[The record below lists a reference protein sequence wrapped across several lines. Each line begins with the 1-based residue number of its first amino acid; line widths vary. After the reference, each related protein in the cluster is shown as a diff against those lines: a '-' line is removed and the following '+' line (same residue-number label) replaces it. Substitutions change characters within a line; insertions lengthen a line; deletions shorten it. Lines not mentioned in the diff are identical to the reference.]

1 MTTNYSLL
9 NWENPDP
16 YDAGYWLALR
26 DALTSRRIAMDTIL
40 AGPHIPFNKANLAA
54 ALIIAIRQSLSL
66 WSDTAAATS
75 WAVFGRSFLPHSGTP
90 IRGFSIASP
99 YWSEMLILLHGA
111 ILKLRY
117 RLVPVTIENSW
128 AIYYPYPG
136 YGSGHTTPN
145 ESIAEDFAALG
156 STHSGF
162 RTSWAHFFSTN
173 YIQFYQSL
181 GKVSITNPLHVAGTA
196 TVVTTALDTSTGGA
210 PYPETPFDAFGT
222 GFAEGDN
229 AFSLP
234 VGKTVILEDST
245 PPRLLDNNSF
255 DYPDVDGRGFV
266 MPEYAWIDYGSS
278 LILTDE

>member
-1 MTTNYSLL
+1 MTTNYSSLD
-9 NWENPDP
+9 WENPDP

-40 AGPHIPFNKANLAA
+40 AGPHIPFNHAHLAD
-54 ALIIAIRQSLSL
+54 ALIIAIRNSLSL
-66 WSDTAAATS
+66 WSNTAEATS
-75 WAVFGRSFLPHSGTP
+75 WAMFERSFLSVAETP

-99 YWSEMLILLHGA
+99 YWSAMLILLHGA

-128 AIYYPYPG
+128 AIYFPWPG
-136 YGSGHTTPN
+136 YGSGNTTPN
-145 ESIAEDFAALG
+145 ESITEDFASYG
-156 STHSGF
+156 GPHGGF
-162 RTSWAHFFSTN
+162 RTCWVHFFSTS

-181 GKVSITNPLHVAGTA
+181 GKVSITNPLHVAGTT
-196 TVVTTALDTSTGGA
+196 TVVTTALDTSTGLA

-229 AFSLP
+229 AFAIP
-234 VGKTVILEDST
+234 VGKTVILEDTT